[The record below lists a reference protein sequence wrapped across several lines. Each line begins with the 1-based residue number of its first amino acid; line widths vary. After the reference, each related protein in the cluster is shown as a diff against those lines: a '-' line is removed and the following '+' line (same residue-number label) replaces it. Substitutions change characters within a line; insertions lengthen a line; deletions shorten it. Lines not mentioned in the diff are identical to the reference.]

1 MSNRSKNYIRNS
13 IWGILST
20 MASIL
25 LPFIVRTVL
34 IYKMGIQYV
43 GLNTLFATVL
53 QVFSLAELGFGSA
66 LVVSMYGPVAENNTP
81 LLCALL
87 NFYKKVYRVIGCAI
101 VVLGIILLP
110 FISKL
115 INGTYPND
123 INIYVLYLIYLLNT
137 VSSYLLFAYKS
148 SLLVAHQRNDIKNKI
163 ILICNFLQNAIQIVS
178 LLIWGNYY
186 AYIIWL
192 PIATI
197 VINLCT
203 AVVTRKFYPLLKPSG
218 TVPAEQI
225 ALIRKQV
232 VALVWHKLGNT
243 IIFSFDNI
251 IISATLGLVTL
262 GMYNNYYYIF
272 NSVASIFSIVYD
284 SIIPGI
290 GNAMITESKESN
302 YHRFLKFDILNK
314 YLIGICASCLLVLY
328 QPFILLWQG
337 KSIMLD
343 NMTVYLLVTLFIVW
357 HLRRIIHTFKDAA
370 GLWEIDR
377 YRPIVEALVKLVLN
391 IVLIR
396 TMGINAVVLSTI
408 IAMLLVGF
416 PWDIKVFIKDY
427 LNKASKQYYWQT
439 LKCVIQY
446 VAGLLIVY
454 TVLKFLPHNT
464 LWYFILKA
472 VLCAS
477 LSAIIFATLYCKEK
491 AFIEVVNL
499 VVKHLKKR
507 QKN

>member
-1 MSNRSKNYIRNS
+1 
-13 IWGILST
+13 
-20 MASIL
+20 
-25 LPFIVRTVL
+25 
-34 IYKMGIQYV
+34 
-43 GLNTLFATVL
+43 
-53 QVFSLAELGFGSA
+53 
-66 LVVSMYGPVAENNTP
+66 
-81 LLCALL
+81 
-87 NFYKKVYRVIGCAI
+87 
-101 VVLGIILLP
+101 
-110 FISKL
+110 
-115 INGTYPND
+115 
-123 INIYVLYLIYLLNT
+123 
-137 VSSYLLFAYKS
+137 
-148 SLLVAHQRNDIKNKI
+148 
-163 ILICNFLQNAIQIVS
+163 
-178 LLIWGNYY
+178 
-186 AYIIWL
+186 
-192 PIATI
+192 
-197 VINLCT
+197 
-203 AVVTRKFYPLLKPSG
+203 
-218 TVPAEQI
+218 
-225 ALIRKQV
+225 
-232 VALVWHKLGNT
+232 
-243 IIFSFDNI
+243 
-251 IISATLGLVTL
+251 
-262 GMYNNYYYIF
+262 MYNNYYYIF